1 MLVGATSPTR
11 ICAEIGHVLAARSN
25 APDSLTGSDVA
36 TVLVPLPRHDFD
48 PTEAGVPWRVL
59 TDAGHA
65 FVFATPDAA
74 PAQADPRMLHG
85 TGLGLLGPMLRAQGN
100 AVADH
105 DRMAQSAAYRAP
117 ISWDDIAAGLA
128 ADRFD
133 ALLLP
138 GGHAPGMREYLESP
152 LLQSAV
158 ADCFERDRPVA
169 AICHGTVLAARSRV
183 TRGAHAGRS
192 VLYGRRTTGLTRQ
205 LEMLAWRLTRHRLG
219 DYYRTYPQTV
229 QDEVAA
235 ALRAPGDFLVGP
247 PALLRDS
254 DRLQRVG
261 FTVRDGR
268 YLSARWP
275 GDAHRFA
282 HELVGMLA

>member
-1 MLVGATSPTR
+1 MLEGR
-11 ICAEIGHVLAARSN
+11 
-25 APDSLTGSDVA
+25 D
-36 TVLVPLPRHDFD
+36 
-48 PTEAGVPWRVL
+48 
-59 TDAGHA
+59 
-65 FVFATPDAA
+65 
-74 PAQADPRMLHG
+74 
-85 TGLGLLGPMLRAQGN
+85 LGLLAPLLRAQAR

-105 DRMAQSAAYRAP
+105 DRMAASTAYHSP
-117 ISWDDIAAGLA
+117 IAWAGIAGGL
-128 ADRFD
+128 DERRFD

-138 GGHAPGMREYLESP
+138 GGHAPGMREYLESA

-158 ADCFERDRPVA
+158 AWFFERDLPVA

-183 TRGAHAGRS
+183 RSGDS
-192 VLYGRRTTGLTRQ
+192 VLHGRRTTGLTRQ

-235 ALRAPGDFLVGP
+235 ALRSPRDFVAGP

-254 DRLQRVG
+254 DRLRRVG

-282 HELVGMLA
+282 HELVQMLAEPAGRADS

>member
-1 MLVGATSPTR
+1 MAT
-11 ICAEIGHVLAARSN
+11 I
-25 APDSLTGSDVA
+25 
-36 TVLVPLPRHDFD
+36 LVPLPRHDFD

-59 TDAGHA
+59 TDAGHS
-65 FVFATPDAA
+65 FVFGTPDRA
-74 PAQADPRMLHG
+74 PAQADPRMLRG
-85 TGLGLLGPMLRAQGN
+85 TGLGLLAPVLRAQAN

-117 ISWDDIAAGLA
+117 IAWTDIADGVAAG
-128 ADRFD
+128 RFD

-152 LLQSAV
+152 LLQAAV
-158 ADCFERDRPVA
+158 AAFFERDRPVA

-183 TRGAHAGRS
+183 TREGAGDRS

-229 QDEVAA
+229 QAEVAA
-235 ALRAPGDFLVGP
+235 ALRSTSDFLVGP

-261 FTVRDGR
+261 FTVRDGN

-282 HELVGMLA
+282 HELAGMLA

>member
-1 MLVGATSPTR
+1 M
-11 ICAEIGHVLAARSN
+11 AA
-25 APDSLTGSDVA
+25 
-36 TVLVPLPRHDFD
+36 VLVPLPRVDFD

-59 TDAGHA
+59 SEAGHEV
-65 FVFATPDAA
+65 VFATPDGM

-105 DRMAQSAAYRAP
+105 DRMARSAAYRAP
-117 ISWDDIAAGLA
+117 IAWADIARGLA
-128 ADRFD
+128 DDRFD

-158 ADCFERDRPVA
+158 AAFFERDRPVA
-169 AICHGTVLAARSRV
+169 AICHGTVLAARSRA
-183 TRGAHAGRS
+183 TTGRS
-192 VLYGRRTTGLTRQ
+192 VLHGRRTTGLTRQ
-205 LEMLAWRLTRHRLG
+205 LELLAWRLTRHRLG
-219 DYYRTYPQTV
+219 DYYRTYAQTV
-229 QDEVAA
+229 QDEVTA
-235 ALRAPGDFLVGP
+235 ALRAPSDFLIGP

-254 DRLQRVG
+254 DRMQRLG
-261 FTVRDGR
+261 FTVRDGN

-282 HELVGMLA
+282 HELAAMLA

>member
-1 MLVGATSPTR
+1 MAT
-11 ICAEIGHVLAARSN
+11 I
-25 APDSLTGSDVA
+25 
-36 TVLVPLPRHDFD
+36 LVPLPRQDFD

-59 TDAGHA
+59 TEAGHT

-74 PAQADPRMLHG
+74 PARADQRMLHG
-85 TGLGLLGPMLRAQGN
+85 TDLGLLSPMLRAQCN

-105 DRMAQSAAYRAP
+105 DRMARSPEYSKP
-117 ISWDDIAAGLA
+117 IAWADIAAGFDA
-128 ADRFD
+128 SRFD

-138 GGHAPGMREYLESP
+138 GGHAPGMREYLESAA
-152 LLQSAV
+152 LQSAV
-158 ADCFERDRPVA
+158 ATFFDRDLPVA

-183 TRGAHAGRS
+183 TRGPDAGRS
-192 VLYGRRTTGLTRQ
+192 VLFGRRTTGLTKQ

-235 ALRAPGDFLVGP
+235 ALRAPADFLVGP

-282 HELVGMLA
+282 HELAGMLQAPRPTA

>member
-1 MLVGATSPTR
+1 MAT
-11 ICAEIGHVLAARSN
+11 ILI
-25 APDSLTGSDVA
+25 
-36 TVLVPLPRHDFD
+36 PLPRQDFD

-59 TDAGHA
+59 TEAGQT

-74 PAQADPRMLHG
+74 PAQADQRMLHG
-85 TGLGLLGPMLRAQGN
+85 TDLGLLSPMLRAQSN

-105 DRMAQSAAYRAP
+105 DRMAQSPAYRAP
-117 ISWDDIAAGLA
+117 IAWADIAAGIEA
-128 ADRFD
+128 ARFD

-138 GGHAPGMREYLESP
+138 GGHAPGMREYLESAM
-152 LLQSAV
+152 LQSAV
-158 ADCFERDRPVA
+158 ATFFDRDLPVA

-183 TRGAHAGRS
+183 TRGPDAGRS
-192 VLYGRRTTGLTRQ
+192 VLFGRRTTGLTKQ

-235 ALRAPGDFLVGP
+235 ALRAPADFLVGP

-282 HELVGMLA
+282 HELAGMLQAPRPQA

>member
-1 MLVGATSPTR
+1 M
-11 ICAEIGHVLAARSN
+11 
-25 APDSLTGSDVA
+25 A
-36 TVLVPLPRHDFD
+36 TVLVPLPRLDFD

-59 TDAGHA
+59 TEAGHA
-65 FVFATPDAA
+65 CVFATPDAR
-74 PAQADPRMLHG
+74 PAQADPRMLEG
-85 TGLGLLGPMLRAQGN
+85 RDLGLLAPMLRAQGN

-105 DRMAQSAAYRAP
+105 DGMAQSMAYRAP
-117 ISWDDIAAGLA
+117 IAWGDIADGLA
-128 ADRFD
+128 ANRFD
-133 ALLLP
+133 AVLLP

-158 ADCFERDRPVA
+158 ATFFERDLPVA

-183 TRGAHAGRS
+183 TRGDDAGRS
-192 VLYGRRTTGLTRQ
+192 VLFGRRTTGLTRQ
-205 LEMLAWRLTRHRLG
+205 LEMLAWRLTRRRLG

-235 ALRAPGDFLVGP
+235 ALRSPRDFLTGP

-254 DRLQRVG
+254 DRLRRVG

-282 HELVGMLA
+282 HELVEMLAAR

>member
-1 MLVGATSPTR
+1 
-11 ICAEIGHVLAARSN
+11 
-25 APDSLTGSDVA
+25 
-36 TVLVPLPRHDFD
+36 
-48 PTEAGVPWRVL
+48 VPWRVL
-59 TDAGHA
+59 TEAGHA
-65 FVFATPDAA
+65 CIFATPDGA
-74 PAQADPRMLHG
+74 PAQADQRMLKG
-85 TGLGLLGPMLRAQGN
+85 IGLGLLGPMLRAQAN

-105 DRMAQSAAYRAP
+105 DRMAQSAAYREP
-117 ISWDDIAAGLA
+117 ISWSAIADGLA
-128 ADRFD
+128 AQRFD
-133 ALLLP
+133 AVLLP

-158 ADCFERDRPVA
+158 ATFFERDLPVA

-183 TRGAHAGRS
+183 PQGDNAGRS
-192 VLYGRRTTGLTRQ
+192 VLYGRRSTGLTRQ

-235 ALRAPGDFLVGP
+235 ALRSPLDFLTGT

-254 DRLQRVG
+254 DRMQRVG

-282 HELVGMLA
+282 YALVGMLAEEA

>member
-1 MLVGATSPTR
+1 
-11 ICAEIGHVLAARSN
+11 
-25 APDSLTGSDVA
+25 
-36 TVLVPLPRHDFD
+36 
-48 PTEAGVPWRVL
+48 VPWRVL
-59 TDAGHA
+59 TEAGHTC
-65 FVFATPDAA
+65 VFATPDAR
-74 PAQADPRMLHG
+74 PVQADPRMLKG
-85 TGLGLLGPMLRAQGN
+85 SDLGLLAPMLRAQGS

-105 DRMAQSAAYRAP
+105 DRMARSTGYCTP
-117 ISWDDIAAGLA
+117 IAWSDIALGL
-128 ADRFD
+128 DTRLFD
-133 ALLLP
+133 AMLLP

-158 ADCFERDRPVA
+158 AAFFERDLPVA
-169 AICHGTVLAARSRV
+169 AICHGTVLAARSRM
-183 TRGAHAGRS
+183 TRGGGAGRS

-235 ALRAPGDFLVGP
+235 ALRSPRDFLVGP

-254 DRLQRVG
+254 DRLRRVG

-282 HELVGMLA
+282 HELAGMLAETPSSRS

>member
-1 MLVGATSPTR
+1 
-11 ICAEIGHVLAARSN
+11 
-25 APDSLTGSDVA
+25 VA
-36 TVLVPLPRHDFD
+36 TVLVPLPRIDFD
-48 PTEAGVPWRVL
+48 PTEAAVPWRVL
-59 TDAGHA
+59 TEAGHA
-65 FVFATPDAA
+65 CLFATPDGA

-85 TGLGLLGPMLRAQGN
+85 TGLGLLAPMLRAQGN

-105 DRMAQSAAYRAP
+105 DRMTQSAAYRAP
-117 ISWDDIAAGLA
+117 LRWSEIADGVVAG
-128 ADRFD
+128 RFD

-152 LLQSAV
+152 LLQAAV
-158 ADCFERDRPVA
+158 AGFFERDRPVA
-169 AICHGTVLAARSRV
+169 AICHGAVLAARSRV
-183 TRGAHAGRS
+183 ARVGEESRS

-235 ALRAPGDFLVGP
+235 ALRSPRDFLAGP

-261 FTVRDGR
+261 FTVRDGN

-282 HELVGMLA
+282 HELAGMLLSCRS

>member
-1 MLVGATSPTR
+1 
-11 ICAEIGHVLAARSN
+11 
-25 APDSLTGSDVA
+25 
-36 TVLVPLPRHDFD
+36 
-48 PTEAGVPWRVL
+48 VPWRVL
-59 TDAGHA
+59 TEAGHDC
-65 FVFATPDAA
+65 VFATPDGA
-74 PAQADPRMLHG
+74 PAQADPRMLRG
-85 TGLGLLGPMLRAQGN
+85 SDLGLLAPMLRAQAG

-105 DRMAQSAAYRAP
+105 DRMAQSRAYRAP
-117 ISWDDIAAGLA
+117 ITWAAIADELAAG
-128 ADRFD
+128 RFD
-133 ALLLP
+133 AVLLP

-152 LLQSAV
+152 LLQAAVSA
-158 ADCFERDRPVA
+158 CFERDLPVA

-183 TRGAHAGRS
+183 TRGDNAGRS

-219 DYYRTYPQTV
+219 DYYRTYAQTV

-235 ALRAPGDFLVGP
+235 ALRSPLDFLVGT

-254 DRLQRVG
+254 DRMRRVG

-282 HELVGMLA
+282 HELVEMLAERPAGFGGVSSRS

>member
-1 MLVGATSPTR
+1 
-11 ICAEIGHVLAARSN
+11 
-25 APDSLTGSDVA
+25 VA
-36 TVLVPLPRHDFD
+36 TVLVPLPRNDVD

-59 TDAGHA
+59 TEAGHA
-65 FVFATPDAA
+65 FVFATPDGA

-85 TGLGLLGPMLRAQGN
+85 TGLGLLAPLLRAQAN

-105 DRMAQSAAYRAP
+105 DRMAQSAAWRAP
-117 ISWDDIAAGLA
+117 IAWSDIADGLA
-128 ADRFD
+128 AGRFD

-158 ADCFERDRPVA
+158 AGFFELGRPVG

-183 TRGAHAGRS
+183 TRGDDAGRS

-219 DYYRTYPQTV
+219 DYYRTYPQPV

-235 ALRAPGDFLVGP
+235 ALRSPRDFLVGP

-261 FTVRDGR
+261 FTVRDGN

-282 HELVGMLA
+282 HELAGMLA

>member
-1 MLVGATSPTR
+1 M
-11 ICAEIGHVLAARSN
+11 
-25 APDSLTGSDVA
+25 A
-36 TVLVPLPRHDFD
+36 TVLVPLGRVDFD
-48 PTEAGVPWRVL
+48 PSEAGIPWRVL
-59 TDAGHA
+59 TRAGHDV
-65 FVFATPDAA
+65 VFATPDAR
-74 PAQADPRMLHG
+74 PARADERMLKG
-85 TGLGLLGPMLRAQGN
+85 TGLGLLALMLRAQAG

-105 DRMAQSAAYRAP
+105 DRMASSPEFNAPLAWAA
-117 ISWDDIAAGLA
+117 IDGEVDAG
-128 ADRFD
+128 RFD

-138 GGHAPGMREYLESP
+138 GGHAPGMREYLESSV
-152 LLQSAV
+152 LQAAV
-158 ADCFERDRPVA
+158 ARFFAQDKPVA
-169 AICHGTVLAARSRV
+169 AICHGTVLAARAR
-183 TRGAHAGRS
+183 AADGRS
-192 VLYGRRTTGLTRQ
+192 VLHGRRTTGLTRQ

-235 ALRAPGDFLVGP
+235 ALRSPSDFRVGP

-254 DRLQRVG
+254 DSMRWPG

-282 HELVGMLA
+282 HELDAMLRTPRDVIAG

>member
-1 MLVGATSPTR
+1 
-11 ICAEIGHVLAARSN
+11 
-25 APDSLTGSDVA
+25 VA
-36 TVLVPLPRHDFD
+36 TVLVPLPRRDFD

-59 TDAGHA
+59 TEAGHA

-74 PAQADPRMLHG
+74 PAQADPRMLKG
-85 TGLGLLGPMLRAQGN
+85 SDLGLLAPMLRAQSN

-105 DRMAQSAAYRAP
+105 DRMARSAAYRSP
-117 ISWDDIAAGLA
+117 IAWSAIAESLDAG
-128 ADRFD
+128 RFD

-138 GGHAPGMREYLESP
+138 GGHAPGMREYLESTE
-152 LLQSAV
+152 LQSAV
-158 ADCFERDRPVA
+158 ATFFERDLPVA

-183 TRGAHAGRS
+183 ARGEGAGRS

-205 LEMLAWRLTRHRLG
+205 LEMLAWRLTRRRLG

-235 ALRAPGDFLVGP
+235 ALRSTSDFLVGP

-254 DRLQRVG
+254 DRLRRVG

-282 HELVGMLA
+282 HELAGMLAEPR

>member
-1 MLVGATSPTR
+1 
-11 ICAEIGHVLAARSN
+11 
-25 APDSLTGSDVA
+25 
-36 TVLVPLPRHDFD
+36 
-48 PTEAGVPWRVL
+48 VPWRVL
-59 TDAGHA
+59 TEAGHA
-65 FVFATPDAA
+65 FVFATPDGA
-74 PAQADPRMLHG
+74 PAQADVRMLEG
-85 TGLGLLGPMLRAQGN
+85 RDLGLLAPVLRAQAG

-105 DRMAQSAAYRAP
+105 DRMARSAGYRSP
-117 ISWDDIAAGLA
+117 IAWADIAGEIA
-128 ADRFD
+128 ANRFD
-133 ALLLP
+133 AVLLP

-152 LLQSAV
+152 LLQRAV
-158 ADCFERDRPVA
+158 ATFFERDLPVA
-169 AICHGTVLAARSRV
+169 AICHGTVLAARSPA
-183 TRGAHAGRS
+183 TGGQGAGRS

-229 QDEVAA
+229 QDEVSA
-235 ALRAPGDFLVGP
+235 ALRSPRDFLAGP

-254 DRLQRVG
+254 DRLRRVG

-282 HELVGMLA
+282 HELVRMLGEPPAVR

>member
-1 MLVGATSPTR
+1 L
-11 ICAEIGHVLAARSN
+11 
-25 APDSLTGSDVA
+25 A
-36 TVLVPLPRHDFD
+36 TVLVPLPRIDFD

-59 TDAGHA
+59 TGAGHA
-65 FVFATPDAA
+65 FVFATPDGA
-74 PAQADPRMLHG
+74 PAQADPRMLQG
-85 TGLGLLGPMLRAQGN
+85 TGLGVLAPMLRAQSN

-105 DRMAQSAAYRAP
+105 DRMTRSEAYRAP
-117 ISWDDIAAGLA
+117 IAWTDIADGLA
-128 ADRFD
+128 AGRFD

-152 LLQSAV
+152 LLQAAV
-158 ADCFERDRPVA
+158 ADFFERDRPVA

-183 TRGAHAGRS
+183 TREGAAGRS
-192 VLYGRRTTGLTRQ
+192 VLYGRRSTGLTRQ

-219 DYYRTYPQTV
+219 NYYRTYPQAV

-235 ALRAPGDFLVGP
+235 ALRSPRDFLVGP

-261 FTVRDGR
+261 FTVRDGN

-282 HELVGMLA
+282 HELAGMLG

>member
-1 MLVGATSPTR
+1 
-11 ICAEIGHVLAARSN
+11 
-25 APDSLTGSDVA
+25 
-36 TVLVPLPRHDFD
+36 
-48 PTEAGVPWRVL
+48 VPWRVL
-59 TDAGHA
+59 AEAGHDC
-65 FVFATPDAA
+65 VFATPDAM
-74 PAQADPRMLHG
+74 PARADERMLKG
-85 TGLGLLGPMLRAQGN
+85 TGLGLLGPMLRAQAS

-105 DRMAQSAAYRAP
+105 DRMTQSAAWRAS
-117 ISWDDIAAGLA
+117 IAWSDIAAGMDA
-128 ADRFD
+128 ARFD

-152 LLQSAV
+152 LLQAAV
-158 ADCFERDRPVA
+158 ARFFEERRPVA

-183 TRGAHAGRS
+183 TRGEGAGRS

-219 DYYRTYPQTV
+219 DYYRTYAQTV

-235 ALRAPGDFLVGP
+235 SLRSPLDFLVGP

-254 DRLQRVG
+254 DRLRRVG
-261 FTVRDGR
+261 FTVRDGA

-282 HELVGMLA
+282 HELVAMLAEAPAAG

>member
-1 MLVGATSPTR
+1 M
-11 ICAEIGHVLAARSN
+11 
-25 APDSLTGSDVA
+25 
-36 TVLVPLPRHDFD
+36 
-48 PTEAGVPWRVL
+48 PWRVL
-59 TDAGHA
+59 TEAGHTC
-65 FVFATPDAA
+65 VFATPDAK
-74 PAQADPRMLHG
+74 PAQADPRMLKG
-85 TGLGLLGPMLRAQGN
+85 SDLGLLAPMLRAQGS

-105 DRMAQSAAYRAP
+105 DRMARSTGYNTP
-117 ISWDDIAAGLA
+117 IAWSDIALGL
-128 ADRFD
+128 DTRLFD
-133 ALLLP
+133 AMLLP

-158 ADCFERDRPVA
+158 AAFFERDLSVA
-169 AICHGTVLAARSRV
+169 AICHGTVLAARSRA
-183 TRGAHAGRS
+183 TRGDNAGRS

-219 DYYRTYPQTV
+219 DYYRTYQQTV

-235 ALRAPGDFLVGP
+235 ALRSPLDFLTGP

-254 DRLQRVG
+254 DRLRRVG

-282 HELVGMLA
+282 HELAEMLAEPAAR

>member
-1 MLVGATSPTR
+1 M
-11 ICAEIGHVLAARSN
+11 
-25 APDSLTGSDVA
+25 
-36 TVLVPLPRHDFD
+36 
-48 PTEAGVPWRVL
+48 PWRVL
-59 TDAGHA
+59 TEAGHA
-65 FVFATPDAA
+65 CIFATPDGV
-74 PAQADPRMLHG
+74 PAQADPRMLKG
-85 TGLGLLGPMLRAQGN
+85 IDLGLLGPMLRAQAN

-105 DRMAQSAAYRAP
+105 DRMAQSAAYRKP
-117 ISWDDIAAGLA
+117 ISWSAIADGLA
-128 ADRFD
+128 AQRFD
-133 ALLLP
+133 AVLLP

-158 ADCFERDRPVA
+158 SAFFERDLPVA

-183 TRGAHAGRS
+183 SQGDNAGRS

-219 DYYRTYPQTV
+219 VYYRTYPQTV

-235 ALRAPGDFLVGP
+235 ALRSPLDFLTGT

-254 DRLQRVG
+254 DRMRRVG

-282 HELVGMLA
+282 YELAAMLAEQAAP

>member
-1 MLVGATSPTR
+1 M
-11 ICAEIGHVLAARSN
+11 
-25 APDSLTGSDVA
+25 
-36 TVLVPLPRHDFD
+36 
-48 PTEAGVPWRVL
+48 PWRVL
-59 TDAGHA
+59 SEAGHA
-65 FVFATPDAA
+65 CVFATPDGA
-74 PAQADPRMLHG
+74 PAQADQRMLRG
-85 TGLGLLGPMLRAQGN
+85 SDLGLLAPMLRAQAA

-105 DRMAQSAAYRAP
+105 DRMARSPDYRAP
-117 ISWDDIAAGLA
+117 IAWSEIAGSLA
-128 ADRFD
+128 ANRFD
-133 ALLLP
+133 AVLLP

-152 LLQSAV
+152 LLQAAV
-158 ADCFERDRPVA
+158 STFFERELPVA

-183 TRGAHAGRS
+183 TRGDNTGRS

-235 ALRAPGDFLVGP
+235 ALRSPLDFRAGP

-254 DRLQRVG
+254 DRLRRVG

-282 HELVGMLA
+282 HELVGMLAAAAVR

>member
-1 MLVGATSPTR
+1 M
-11 ICAEIGHVLAARSN
+11 
-25 APDSLTGSDVA
+25 A
-36 TVLVPLPRHDFD
+36 TVLVPLPRIDFD

-59 TDAGHA
+59 TGAGHA
-65 FVFATPDAA
+65 FVFATPDGA

-85 TGLGLLGPMLRAQGN
+85 TGLGLLAPMLRAQGN

-117 ISWDDIAAGLA
+117 IAWSQVADGLA
-128 ADRFD
+128 AGRFD

-152 LLQSAV
+152 VLQATV
-158 ADCFERDRPVA
+158 ADFFEHGRPVG

-183 TRGAHAGRS
+183 TRGADAGRS
-192 VLYGRRTTGLTRQ
+192 VLFGRRTTGLTRQ

-235 ALRAPGDFLVGP
+235 ALRSPSDFLVGP

-261 FTVRDGR
+261 FTVRDGQ

-282 HELVGMLA
+282 HELAGMLA

>member
-1 MLVGATSPTR
+1 M
-11 ICAEIGHVLAARSN
+11 
-25 APDSLTGSDVA
+25 A
-36 TVLVPLPRHDFD
+36 TVLVALPRIDFD

-59 TDAGHA
+59 AEAGHDC
-65 FVFATPDAA
+65 VFATPDAA
-74 PAQADPRMLHG
+74 PAQADRRMLEG
-85 TGLGLLGPMLRAQGN
+85 SGLGLLAPMLRAQAN

-105 DRMAQSAAYRAP
+105 DRMARSPAYLAP
-117 ISWDDIAAGLA
+117 IAWSDIAAGLA
-128 ADRFD
+128 GGRFD

-158 ADCFERDRPVA
+158 AAFFERDLPVA

-183 TRGAHAGRS
+183 TRGDNAGRS

-229 QDEVAA
+229 QDEVTA
-235 ALRAPGDFLVGP
+235 ALRSPLDFLVGT

-254 DRLQRVG
+254 DRMRRVG
-261 FTVRDGR
+261 FTVRDGH

-282 HELVGMLA
+282 HELVAMLAERPAG

>member
-1 MLVGATSPTR
+1 M
-11 ICAEIGHVLAARSN
+11 
-25 APDSLTGSDVA
+25 A
-36 TVLVPLPRHDFD
+36 TVLVPLPRQDFD
-48 PTEAGVPWRVL
+48 PTETGVPWRVL
-59 TDAGHA
+59 TEAGHA
-65 FVFATPDAA
+65 LVFATPDGA

-85 TGLGLLGPMLRAQGN
+85 TGLGLLAPLLRAQGS

-105 DRMAQSAAYRAP
+105 DRMAQSPAWCAP
-117 ISWDDIAAGLA
+117 IPWGDIAGGVAAG
-128 ADRFD
+128 RFD

-158 ADCFERDRPVA
+158 AGFFERGRPVG

-183 TRGAHAGRS
+183 THGDDAGRS

-205 LEMLAWRLTRHRLG
+205 LEMLAWRLTRRRLG
-219 DYYRTYPQTV
+219 DYYRTYPQSV

-235 ALRAPGDFLVGP
+235 ALRSPRDFLVGP

-254 DRLQRVG
+254 DRLRRVG
-261 FTVRDGR
+261 FTVRDGN

-282 HELVGMLA
+282 HQFAGMLA

>member
-1 MLVGATSPTR
+1 M
-11 ICAEIGHVLAARSN
+11 
-25 APDSLTGSDVA
+25 
-36 TVLVPLPRHDFD
+36 
-48 PTEAGVPWRVL
+48 PWRVL
-59 TDAGHA
+59 TEAGHA
-65 FVFATPDAA
+65 CIFATPDGA
-74 PAQADPRMLHG
+74 PAQADQRMLKG
-85 TGLGLLGPMLRAQGN
+85 IGLGLLGPMLRAQAN

-105 DRMAQSAAYRAP
+105 DRMAQSAAYREP
-117 ISWDDIAAGLA
+117 ISWSAIADGLA
-128 ADRFD
+128 AQRFD
-133 ALLLP
+133 AVLLP

-158 ADCFERDRPVA
+158 SAFFERDLPVA

-183 TRGAHAGRS
+183 PQGDNAGRS

-229 QDEVAA
+229 QEEVAA
-235 ALRAPGDFLVGP
+235 ALRSPLDFLTGT

-254 DRLQRVG
+254 DRMQRVG

-282 HELVGMLA
+282 YALVGMLAEEA

>member
-1 MLVGATSPTR
+1 MAT
-11 ICAEIGHVLAARSN
+11 I
-25 APDSLTGSDVA
+25 
-36 TVLVPLPRHDFD
+36 LVPLPRHDFD

-59 TDAGHA
+59 TEAGHQ
-65 FVFATPDAA
+65 FVFATPGAA

-85 TGLGLLGPMLRAQGN
+85 TGLGWLSPMLRAQSG

-105 DRMAQSAAYRAP
+105 DRMAQSPAYRAP
-117 ISWDDIAAGLA
+117 IAWTAIADGLA
-128 ADRFD
+128 ANRFD

-138 GGHAPGMREYLESP
+138 GGHAPGMREYLESA

-158 ADCFERDRPVA
+158 ATFFERDLPVA

-183 TRGAHAGRS
+183 TRAGPSRS
-192 VLYGRRTTGLTRQ
+192 VLFGRRTTGLTRQ
-205 LEMLAWRLTRHRLG
+205 LEMLAWYLTRHRLG

-229 QDEVAA
+229 QDEVAD
-235 ALRAPGDFLVGP
+235 ALSTRSDFLAGP

-254 DRLQRVG
+254 DRWPVLG
-261 FTVRDGR
+261 FTVRDGN

-282 HELVGMLA
+282 QELAAMLREPRATA

>member
-1 MLVGATSPTR
+1 M
-11 ICAEIGHVLAARSN
+11 C
-25 APDSLTGSDVA
+25 
-36 TVLVPLPRHDFD
+36 
-48 PTEAGVPWRVL
+48 
-59 TDAGHA
+59 
-65 FVFATPDAA
+65 VFATPDAR
-74 PAQADPRMLHG
+74 PAQADQRMLRG
-85 TGLGLLGPMLRAQGN
+85 SDLGLLAPMLRAQSN

-105 DRMAQSAAYRAP
+105 DRMAQSTGYCTPLAWSDVA
-117 ISWDDIAAGLA
+117 SGVEAGI
-128 ADRFD
+128 FD
-133 ALLLP
+133 AVLLP
-138 GGHAPGMREYLESP
+138 GGHAPGMREYLEST

-158 ADCFERDRPVA
+158 AAFFQRDLPVA

-183 TRGAHAGRS
+183 THGGNAGRS

-229 QDEVAA
+229 QDEVTA
-235 ALRAPGDFLVGP
+235 ALRSPLDFLTGT

-261 FTVRDGR
+261 FTVRDGH

-282 HELVGMLA
+282 HELVAMLAERPAAG

>member
-1 MLVGATSPTR
+1 M
-11 ICAEIGHVLAARSN
+11 
-25 APDSLTGSDVA
+25 A
-36 TVLVPLPRHDFD
+36 TVLVPLPRRDFD

-59 TDAGHA
+59 TETGHA

-74 PAQADPRMLHG
+74 VAQADPRMLRG
-85 TGLGLLGPMLRAQGN
+85 EGLGLLGPMLRAQSN

-117 ISWDDIAAGLA
+117 IAWTAIARGLA
-128 ADRFD
+128 DGRFD

-158 ADCFERDRPVA
+158 ATFFERGRPVA

-183 TRGAHAGRS
+183 TQGDAAGRS

-219 DYYRTYPQTV
+219 DYYRTYEQTV

-235 ALRAPGDFLVGP
+235 ALRSPLDFFAGP

-254 DRLQRVG
+254 DRMQRVG
-261 FTVRDGR
+261 FTVRDGH

-282 HELVGMLA
+282 HELAGMLAETPAPR